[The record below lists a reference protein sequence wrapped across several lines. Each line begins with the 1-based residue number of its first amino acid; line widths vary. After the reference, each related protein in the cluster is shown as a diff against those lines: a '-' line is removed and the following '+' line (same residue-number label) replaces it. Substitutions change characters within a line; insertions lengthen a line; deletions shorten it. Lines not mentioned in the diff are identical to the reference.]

1 MNVAVGRLQVT
12 ITMAA
17 PAKVEDRRPPS
28 GTSEHH
34 KVERAYQ
41 RERMR
46 AAVEADRERWAR
58 TRYLSMLS
66 HR

>member
-17 PAKVEDRRPPS
+17 PSTVEDRRLRNGMP
-28 GTSEHH
+28 EHGAI
-34 KVERAYQ
+34 ERAYK

-46 AAVEADRERWAR
+46 AAVEADREHWAR

>member
-17 PAKVEDRRPPS
+17 PAKVEDSRPRDRTS
-28 GTSEHH
+28 GQPD
-34 KVERAYQ
+34 VERAYQ

-46 AAVEADRERWAR
+46 AAVEADREHWAR
-58 TRYLSMLS
+58 TRYLGMFS